1 MVDCGAVRKAHSWS
15 CGMTTSLIAE
25 YIGDRPGERSGPPV
39 GRAFVAF
46 TAAILGLFLLAILEL
61 TGFVPLPTGASSQF
75 GVVATTTFTIAGLLA
90 GYRAITMRNR
100 WAIAMAAVLIGPGA
114 TWSWASFVAG
124 GPALEISA
132 SLVVLGSGILAV
144 VLLAKGL
151 QLAHWLEVFGGLGAC
166 GLTMV
171 AVLIRFDSSAT
182 TATTPAL
189 LAAVSGMI
197 CLYGLLVDLEVS
209 EHRSLVELVESR
221 KRIEQEVSQVEELLH
236 DLRGGLLAIEAAIGS
251 FDGELAGPLRNE
263 AARLRRLT
271 LTGGRTVTDFDLVDR
286 VGNLVATRKAAGVD
300 ILLRAP
306 EQALAWGEESEVMA
320 IVDNLLSNAD
330 RHGESGSIVVEITS
344 DEGNTR
350 LSVRNRGRLRAE
362 SPDAAF
368 ERGVTTHPD
377 GQGLGLARAR
387 MLAEVN
393 GAELRVGPAEAGYT
407 TFVLSLMSRA
417 PVAAA

>member
-1 MVDCGAVRKAHSWS
+1 
-15 CGMTTSLIAE
+15 MTTSPLAE
-25 YIGDRPGERSGPPV
+25 YVGDRQGSRSGPPV

-46 TAAILGLFLLAILEL
+46 TVVMLLLFFLAVAEL
-61 TGFVPLPTGASSQF
+61 SNLVDLPADLSAQF
-75 GVVATTTFTIAGLLA
+75 GLVAVTTFALAGLLA
-90 GYRAITMRNR
+90 AYRALTIRNW
-100 WAIAMAAVLIGPGA
+100 WAGAMAVVLLGPGA
-114 TWSWASFVAG
+114 TWCWAAFVTDA
-124 GPALEISA
+124 PNPQLSA
-132 SLVVLGSGILAV
+132 SLIVLAAGVLAV
-144 VLLAKGL
+144 VLLSTGFRT
-151 QLAHWLEVFGGLGAC
+151 AHWLEVFGGLGTCA
-166 GLTMV
+166 LTLV
-171 AVLIRFDSSAT
+171 AVLVRFDSSTT

-189 LAAVSGMI
+189 LAAVAGMI
-197 CLYGLLVDLEVS
+197 CLYGLLVDLEMA

-271 LTGGRTVTDFDLVDR
+271 LTGGRSVGDFDLVDR

-300 ILLRAP
+300 ILFRAP
-306 EQALAWGEESEVMA
+306 KQATAWGEESEVLA

-330 RHGESGSIVVEITS
+330 RHGGPGTIVVEIS
-344 DEGNTR
+344 CDDGATR
-350 LSVRNRGRLRAE
+350 LSVRNKGRLQAE

-368 ERGVTTHPD
+368 ERGTTTHPE

-387 MLAEVN
+387 MLADVN

-417 PVAAA
+417 PRAAA